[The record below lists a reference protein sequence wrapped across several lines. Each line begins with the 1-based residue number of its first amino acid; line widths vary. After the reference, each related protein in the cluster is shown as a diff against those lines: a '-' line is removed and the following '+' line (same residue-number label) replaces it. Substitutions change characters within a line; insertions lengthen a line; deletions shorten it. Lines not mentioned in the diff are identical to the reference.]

1 MTEPLTRLLHDVG
14 DDVTAPP
21 PPTSAVLERG
31 RHLRRRRT
39 AVLSAGVSVAVV
51 AVLTGA
57 LLLPGGGDDRAVD
70 PVAPSGPTFDGV
82 TFAVGD
88 EVYLDGGE
96 TVVQID
102 DRAVKSLYYSSVG
115 VVVRHGNDSASDGGG
130 PQRFTLIRPDGTV
143 SPASV
148 ETEETA
154 HGVDPDQPY
163 LAWAE
168 AAGGGVEVVVHDV
181 GTDTEVA
188 RVPVEGRFTWS
199 PPPVA
204 LEGDTVYVGGRPGE
218 DPAFLAVDWR
228 TGEVTESER
237 TGYFPQLTGERTVEY
252 DREPTVV
259 DVTSGEVLY
268 TADGRD
274 GFLTLSPDG
283 RFVAETGFDERTF
296 ENLDATVVDLD
307 TGAGLEMPGSDVG
320 WSEGGQPFVVGGGEV
335 TVCDGTSGDCLTEDV
350 DLGTKRPQVQLGGRT
365 YES

>member
-14 DDVTAPP
+14 DDVVTPP
-21 PPTSAVLERG
+21 PPATAVLERG

-57 LLLPGGGDDRAVD
+57 LLIPGDDGDRAVD

-82 TFAVGD
+82 TFAVGN

-96 TVVQID
+96 DVVEIG
-102 DRAVKSLYYSSVG
+102 DRAVKSLYYSSAG
-115 VVVRHGNDSASDGGG
+115 VLVRHGNNSFSDGGG

-143 SPASV
+143 SPVSV
-148 ETEETA
+148 ETEENA

-163 LAWAE
+163 LAWTE
-168 AAGGGVEVVVHDV
+168 AVDGGVEVVVHDV
-181 GTDTEVA
+181 DTDTEVA

-204 LEGDTVYVGGRPGE
+204 LEGDTVLVGGRPGD

-228 TGEVTESER
+228 TGDVTESDR
-237 TGYFPQLTGERTVEY
+237 TGFFPELTGDRTIEY
-252 DREPTVV
+252 DRRPTVV
-259 DVTSGEVLY
+259 DVPSGEVLY
-268 TADGRD
+268 TAGSRD
-274 GFLTLSPDG
+274 AFLALSPDG
-283 RFVAETGFDERTF
+283 RYAAEMGFDLRTG
-296 ENLDATVVDLD
+296 EDLGATVVDLD
-307 TGAGLEMPGSDVG
+307 TGGEAEMPGGQVG
-320 WSEGGQPFVVGGGEV
+320 WSTGGQPFVVEAGEV
-335 TVCDGTSGDCLTEDV
+335 TVCDGATGDCLTEDV
-350 DLGTKRPQVQLGGRT
+350 DLGARQPEVQLGGRI